1 MPEQER
7 EVEQRREPSVP
18 LGVGV
23 RRATLDDGRVVTIV
37 CEAGL
42 PQNEVNAIAA
52 RVAESSLRR

>member
-7 EVEQRREPSVP
+7 ESEPRRELSVP

-52 RVAESSLRR
+52 RLAESSLPG

>member
-1 MPEQER
+1 MPEQEC
-7 EVEQRREPSVP
+7 ESEPRRELSVP

-52 RVAESSLRR
+52 RLAESSLPG

>member
-1 MPEQER
+1 MPEQEL
-7 EVEQRREPSVP
+7 EVETRREPSVP